1 MRKLTYMV
9 TEEGEQSQ
17 SIRNIEFI
25 TDRTATWTE
34 KQYLRNRKN
43 TTMNLIS
50 EEETEETEATSREL
64 DFD

>member
-1 MRKLTYMV
+1 MV

-34 KQYLRNRKN
+34 KQYLRHRTNIV
-43 TTMNLIS
+43 MELIS
-50 EEETEETEATSREL
+50 DEETEETEPVSREIEL
-64 DFD
+64 G